1 MATKTSFRSAWRY
14 RRCLLPAN
22 GFFEKGMHIKR
33 MDHKPF
39 WLAGLWN
46 RWLGPDGSE
55 IESCTVITTK
65 ANQLIKPF
73 HNRMPVIISTE
84 LGNDWVQQKDGL
96 GLRDLE
102 PLLCEWS
109 PDNWVAERIVKENSN
124 TQMSIF

>member
-1 MATKTSFRSAWRY
+1 
-14 RRCLLPAN
+14 
-22 GFFEKGMHIKR
+22 